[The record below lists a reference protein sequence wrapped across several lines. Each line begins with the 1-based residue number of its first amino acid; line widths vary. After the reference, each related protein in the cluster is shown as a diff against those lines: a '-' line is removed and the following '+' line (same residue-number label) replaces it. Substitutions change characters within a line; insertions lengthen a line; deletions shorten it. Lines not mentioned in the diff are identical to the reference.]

1 MTKFILN
8 AKHWQLF
15 ILTFGL
21 PFVGMIFYVVGLI
34 TSINFNVETQDVSP
48 FQISASAIVLFVFAA
63 MFLITSAFFHIFWL
77 WTVGTKLEEHYSENT
92 KRLNVKRFKV
102 FFLFPFF
109 YMLILPLLI
118 LGITSSIGTNGQI
131 ANPGVFALCIM
142 ILILCHFFTLFCGI
156 HTMYFCS
163 KKLKIVI
170 EKRNV
175 QFLDYI
181 GEFFLIWFFPIG
193 IWFIQPKINQL
204 VGKKV
209 SEEKLLDDY
218 SE

>member
-1 MTKFILN
+1 MTKFIFN

-21 PFVGMIFYVVGLI
+21 PFIGMIFYAVGLI
-34 TSINFNVETQDVSP
+34 SSINFDIRTNPVSP
-48 FQISASAIVLFVFAA
+48 FHFSAIAIVLFVFAA
-63 MFLITSAFFHIFWL
+63 LLFLASSFIHIFWI
-77 WTVGTKLEEHYSENT
+77 WTVGTKLEEYYTADT

-109 YMLILPLLI
+109 YLLVLPLLI
-118 LGITSSIGTNGQI
+118 LGIISSIGINEEI
-131 ANPGVFALCIM
+131 SNPMVFGLCIF
-142 ILILCHFFTLFCGI
+142 ILILCHFFTLFCVI

-163 KKLKIVI
+163 KKLKTLF

-175 QFLDYI
+175 QFSDYI

-204 VGKKV
+204 VGGKIN
-209 SEEKLLDDY
+209 EENLLDDY

>member
-1 MTKFILN
+1 MTRFILN

-15 ILTFGL
+15 LLTFGL
-21 PFVGMIFYVVGLI
+21 PFIGMIFYVVGI
-34 TSINFNVETQDVSP
+34 ISSINFDVRVQDVSP
-48 FQISASAIVLFVFAA
+48 FHFSVTAIVLFVFAA
-63 MFLITSAFFHIFWL
+63 IFFLASAFIHIFWI
-77 WTVGTKLEEHYSENT
+77 WTVGTKLEEYYAADT
-92 KRLNVKRFKV
+92 KRLNVKRFKF

-109 YMLILPLLI
+109 YMLVLPLLI
-118 LGITSSIGTNGQI
+118 WGITSSIGNNGQI
-131 ANPGVFALCIM
+131 ASPGIFALCIV

-163 KKLKIVI
+163 KKLKTLF

-175 QFLDYI
+175 QFSDYI

-204 VGKKV
+204 VGGKTN
-209 SEEKLLDDY
+209 EENLLDD
-218 SE
+218 